1 MKRIFEWWFEK
12 RLEWN
17 RKRDMRRLLRIYSDA
32 MD

>member
-1 MKRIFEWWFEK
+1 MKRIFEWWFDK
-12 RLEWN
+12 RLEWH